1 MFYTYL
7 LKSEKDQ
14 KYYIGSSSNLKK
26 RFDSHCQ
33 GKIKSTKNRRPLKLV
48 YYESYA
54 NKKLAT
60 TRELNLKKHGSAY
73 YGLLKRIGE
82 K

>member
-14 KYYIGSSSNLKK
+14 KYYIGSSSHLKK
-26 RFDSHCQ
+26 RFDNHCH
-33 GKIKSTKNRRPLKLV
+33 GKVKSTKNRRPLKLV
-48 YYESYA
+48 YYESYV
-54 NKKLAT
+54 NKKLAM
-60 TRELNLKKHGSAY
+60 TRELNLKKHGSVY